1 MASLGV
7 AAEREAE
14 DHLGVQDSLPGCA
27 VPAQCEKGHGF
38 GIP

>member
-14 DHLGVQDSLPGCA
+14 DHLGVQDSLPGRA
-27 VPAQCEKGHGF
+27 VPAQREKGRDY